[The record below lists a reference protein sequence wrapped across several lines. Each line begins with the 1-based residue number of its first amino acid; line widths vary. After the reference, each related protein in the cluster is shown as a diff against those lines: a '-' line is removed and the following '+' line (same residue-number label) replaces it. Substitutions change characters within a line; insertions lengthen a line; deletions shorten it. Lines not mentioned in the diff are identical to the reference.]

1 MGIYWSI
8 VIYVW
13 KMVHQAKPTGSLS
26 STIRGSTRLPFA
38 FSALPLCRIASIS
51 IKSGI
56 TMPLLSRACGDWS
69 RLPCS
74 STAGGT
80 ASTRVSISRSCRST
94 ATRALAA
101 VLRQRDRVRSDM
113 SSRSRHASTGS
124 ALEYSVESEAFDK
137 PTAALFE
144 MLPQLK
150 LGSGRAGDEFGVEME
165 SAACL
170 EDPWLLTQVEGTICT
185 KMHYFV

>member
-1 MGIYWSI
+1 
-8 VIYVW
+8 
-13 KMVHQAKPTGSLS
+13 MVLQAKPTGSLS
-26 STIRGSTRLPFA
+26 STIRGSTGLPFE

-51 IKSGI
+51 VKSGI
-56 TMPLLSRACGDWS
+56 TMPLLSRTCGDWS

-80 ASTRVSISRSCRST
+80 ASTRESMSRSCRST

-101 VLRQRDRVRSDM
+101 MLRQRDRVRSDM

-124 ALEYSVESEAFDK
+124 ALEYSVESDAFDE
-137 PTAALFE
+137 PTAAVFW

-150 LGSGRAGDEFGVEME
+150 LGSGRAVAEFGVEME
-165 SAACL
+165 CAACL
-170 EDPWLLTQVEGTICT
+170 EDPWLLTKVEGT
-185 KMHYFV
+185 MHYFV